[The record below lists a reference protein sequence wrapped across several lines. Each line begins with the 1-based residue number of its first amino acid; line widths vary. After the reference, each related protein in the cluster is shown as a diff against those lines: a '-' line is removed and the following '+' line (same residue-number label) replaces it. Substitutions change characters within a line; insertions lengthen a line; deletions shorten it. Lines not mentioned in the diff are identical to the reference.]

1 MSMRLV
7 RAVMASVV
15 AVVVALLAPMG
26 SAMARQPDD
35 VGTQTTPS
43 GPLSPA
49 GRDMLTKVRLAG
61 LWEGPSGRMGLEK
74 SANPKVKEAGNHL
87 VNGHAELDRKVL
99 ELGAKF
105 GMTLPTEPNADQ
117 KSWLAEMQ
125 AAPAGSA
132 EFDQVFANR
141 LRAAHG
147 GVFKFLAQIRSST
160 RNTDIRAFA
169 ERCMEVVLDHIKVI
183 EATGM
188 VDFADTEAI
197 PLPALAAPAA
207 VKNLPAQAQALPQ
220 PQPQAAPVA
229 QQQPTTGATSGDTIN
244 VIVVIAFGA
253 LVLFVWNRL
262 KPRGSR

>member
-1 MSMRLV
+1 
-7 RAVMASVV
+7 
-15 AVVVALLAPMG
+15 
-26 SAMARQPDD
+26 
-35 VGTQTTPS
+35 
-43 GPLSPA
+43 
-49 GRDMLTKVRLAG
+49 MLTKVRLAG
-61 LWEGPSGRMGLEK
+61 LWEGPSGRMGIEK
-74 SANPKVKEAGNHL
+74 SANPKVKDAGTHL

-117 KSWLAEMQ
+117 QTWLAEMR

-160 RNTDIRAFA
+160 RNTEIRAFA
-169 ERCMEVVLDHIKVI
+169 ERCMEVVLDHIQVI

-188 VDFADTEAI
+188 VDFTDTEAI
-197 PLPALAAPAA
+197 PLPALAAPAVA
-207 VKNLPAQAQALPQ
+207 KNLPAQV
-220 PQPQAAPVA
+220 QPQALANPVA
-229 QQQPTTGATSGDTIN
+229 QQQPTTGPTSGDTIN

-262 KPRGSR
+262 SPRRGRSR

>member
-15 AVVVALLAPMG
+15 AVVVALLVPVG
-26 SAMARQPDD
+26 SAVARQADD

-43 GPLSPA
+43 GPLSAP

-61 LWEGPSGRMGLEK
+61 LWEGPSGRMGIEK
-74 SANPKVKEAGNHL
+74 SANPKVKDAGNHL

-105 GMTLPTEPNADQ
+105 GMALPTEPNADQ
-117 KSWLAEMQ
+117 RSWLGELRS
-125 AAPAGSA
+125 APAGTV
-132 EFDQVFANR
+132 EFDKIFANR

-183 EATGM
+183 EATGL
-188 VDFADTEAI
+188 VDFTDTEAI

-207 VKNLPAQAQALPQ
+207 VKNLPVPV
-220 PQPQAAPVA
+220 QPQANPVV

-244 VIVVIAFGA
+244 VIVAVAFGA
-253 LVLFVWNRL
+253 LVLFVWSRL
-262 KPRGSR
+262 NPRRGRSR

>member
-7 RAVMASVV
+7 RAVMAGVL
-15 AVVVALLAPMG
+15 ALVVALLVPVG
-26 SAMARQPDD
+26 SAAARQADD
-35 VGTQTTPS
+35 EGTRTTPS
-43 GPLSPA
+43 GPLSAA

-74 SANPKVKEAGNHL
+74 SANPKVKDAGNHL

-117 KSWLAEMQ
+117 KSWLAEMR
-125 AAPAGSA
+125 AAPAGSV

-160 RNTDIRAFA
+160 RNTEIRAFA
-169 ERCMEVVLDHIKVI
+169 ERCMEVVLDHIQVI
-183 EATGM
+183 EATGL
-188 VDFADTEAI
+188 VDFTDTEAI
-197 PLPALAAPAA
+197 PLPALAAPAS
-207 VKNLPAQAQALPQ
+207 VKNPPAQV
-220 PQPQAAPVA
+220 QPQANPVA
-229 QQQPTTGATSGDTIN
+229 EQQPRTGATSGDTIN

-253 LVLFVWNRL
+253 LVLFVWGRL
-262 KPRGSR
+262 NPRRGRSR